1 MATSPAGVWNR
12 VGGARLGAVRGFFDR
27 LRSRPGDDDHPR
39 TELPVGAVVLAPLD
53 GQGRFGVGPD
63 GSVSTELTSSVLE
76 FAVRTSEGWMSPTP
90 ETTVQ
95 ALLGAAATLSE
106 WPIPGGAIEQRCAA
120 GVVGGAPAAI
130 IEVHNNSANAVA
142 VGIRC
147 GAHRAEINGQRV
159 TVDGLWIGSSLEP
172 RPALDADDPAIVIP
186 LPHTATLTLVVPLVG
201 DADTRRGLLDA
212 AVPATDD
219 IARGWDR
226 HLESGFRIGTGDD
239 DLDDVV
245 APLQRQMMTL
255 GPDERAPW
263 RWLVAMAETGQAT
276 EASVHLG
283 ILADAAP
290 EHCLYAVGRCMELGG
305 DEAAVEDLL
314 EPFAK
319 AAWEL
324 NRRSGPVLAP
334 MGWSTGALAAAVRAA
349 YAIDQPDVADEVA
362 KLTEIDV
369 RISPVPTLVD
379 VRAQLAEA
387 DAVLRWPDEVR
398 AHGGQASSVLR
409 SLRHL
414 MVEEFHDDVGLV
426 PAMPVAWRGRSIE
439 AHNLPVAAGRL
450 SFGLRWHGPRPALLW
465 DLTRTSDARFGLRV
479 PSISDEWTAID
490 EQGEDLLPDPGWS
503 TS

>member
-1 MATSPAGVWNR
+1 M
-12 VGGARLGAVRGFFDR
+12 
-27 LRSRPGDDDHPR
+27 RSRPGDNDHPLAD
-39 TELPVGAVVLAPLD
+39 LPDRAVVLAPLD

-63 GSVSTELTSSVLE
+63 GSVSTELTESVLE
-76 FAVRTSEGWMSPTP
+76 FAIRTSEGWISPTV
-90 ETTVQ
+90 EATSQ
-95 ALLGAAATLSE
+95 SLAGAARTLSE

-120 GVVGGAPAAI
+120 GVVGGAPAAV
-130 IEVHNNSANAVA
+130 IELHNNSANAVA

-147 GAHRAEINGQRV
+147 GAHVAQINDQRLAL
-159 TVDGLWIGSSLEP
+159 GELWIGSSLEP
-172 RPALDADDPAIVIP
+172 RPALEADDPAVVIP
-186 LPHTATLTLVVPLVG
+186 LPHTATLTLVMPLVG
-201 DADTRRGLLDA
+201 DEDTRLRLLDA
-212 AVPATDD
+212 AVPTTDD
-219 IARGWDR
+219 IGRGWDR
-226 HLESGFRIGTGDD
+226 HLESGFRIGTGDE

-290 EHCLYAVGRCMELGG
+290 EHAVYAIGRCMELGG
-305 DEAAVEDLL
+305 DETAVEGLL
-314 EPFAK
+314 EPFAT
-319 AAWEL
+319 AAWTL
-324 NRRSGPVLAP
+324 NRHSGPVLAP

-349 YAIDQPDVADEVA
+349 YAIDQPDVADELA

-426 PAMPVAWRGRSIE
+426 PAMPVSWRGRAIE

-450 SFGLRWHGPRPALLW
+450 SFGIRWHGPRPALLW

-479 PSISDEWTAID
+479 PSISDEWSAID
-490 EQGEDLLPDPGWS
+490 EQGEDLLPDPGWP